1 VAAVTVETI
10 DLSSRDALGIALAN
24 RLDFMNARAALVDSW
39 RLIQFNADALQSV
52 LNVTASGE
60 IRTARNNA
68 VSFRAPTGN
77 LRLGLEFDAPFTRLL
92 ERNDYR
98 EALINYQRSRR
109 GFIQSRDSLH
119 LGLRALLRD
128 IEQFR
133 KDLEIQRR
141 AVAIAIRQVDVQRAA
156 LYAPVRPPQPGT
168 RAAPFGPTAARDTL
182 TAQTSL
188 LGSRNAFLGV
198 WLNYY
203 AAKMRLARELGIMA
217 LDEEGRWT
225 DQPPPGSRRNDSM
238 DGSAPEQLPLPP
250 PVPAEWIKLVNFTQ
264 PLPGDSRD
272 NAASVDRSTASRP
285 IRLYRLPPTGK
296 TADTNRYNL
305 LQKRN

>member
-1 VAAVTVETI
+1 L
-10 DLSSRDALGIALAN
+10 DSRDALRIALEN

-60 IRTARNNA
+60 IRTARNNP

-77 LRLGLEFDAPFTRLL
+77 LRLGLEFDAPLTRLL

-98 EALINYQRSRR
+98 EALIDYQRTRR

-133 KDLEIQRR
+133 QELEIQRR
-141 AVAIAIRQVDVQRAA
+141 AVAIAIRQVDLQRAA

-168 RAAPFGPTAARDTL
+168 RAVPFGPTAARDTL
-182 TAQTSL
+182 TAQSQL
-188 LGSRNAFLGV
+188 LSSRNEFLRV

-203 AAKMRLARELGIMA
+203 AATIRLARELGIMT
-217 LDEEGRWT
+217 LDAEGRWI
-225 DQPPPGSRRNDSM
+225 DRPLPGSSRDDST
-238 DGSAPEQLPLPP
+238 DGSAPEQVPLPP
-250 PVPAEWIKLVNFTQ
+250 AVPSEWIKLVGFAQ
-264 PLPGDSRD
+264 PLPGDSTD
-272 NAASVDRSTASRP
+272 QVEPAEGPPALRP
-285 IRLYRLPPTGK
+285 ISMFRLPPIGRTS
-296 TADTNRYNL
+296 DTNGYNL
-305 LQKRN
+305 LQERN